1 MSRTYEQLKAHVQ
14 QLQRE
19 GLVRG
24 RPTDEERIDWVYG
37 NTKIENDDI
46 TREMVEQA
54 VARQKAERH
63 NAG

>member
-1 MSRTYEQLKAHVQ
+1 MSRTYEQLKAQVL

-19 GLVRG
+19 GLVQVW
-24 RPTDEERIDWVYG
+24 PTDEERIDWVYG

-54 VARQKAERH
+54 VARQNAERH
-63 NAG
+63 NLG